1 MERRVG
7 ALCLHVSWSAVSKDR
22 MGSSD
27 RGKNRMGFGLLVV
40 FFVFFPLVLVTLLRA
55 LLLDRQVHR

>member
-1 MERRVG
+1 
-7 ALCLHVSWSAVSKDR
+7 
-22 MGSSD
+22 
-27 RGKNRMGFGLLVV
+27 MGFGLLVV